1 MADTSVLHLGRLGGF
16 VGGPPVSG
24 PPRGDTVPLV
34 KIDMI
39 EGRTEADVAAL
50 ADAVHESILE
60 EQPLAYGRDDAV
72 AP

>member
-1 MADTSVLHLGRLGGF
+1 M
-16 VGGPPVSG
+16 SG

-50 ADAVHESILE
+50 ADAVHESMLE